1 MTAHKFYFED
11 QFNLISDIDF
21 INFLGFRDLSA
32 DFKKPKQKNNT
43 KSKKQKK
50 NQSHTFQFEI
60 HQQDTITL
68 QIEDSSS
75 QFLVNSNE
83 KNTEGL
89 FIYYCKTESIDEK
102 FISKMYDNNFQ
113 FQDFNCQNKFG
124 VTPLMVLCQNPTI
137 NPKIL
142 GCLFES
148 GVDFFLQ
155 DKKERNCFHY
165 LLKNKNENNLFYD
178 LVQYFGTQF
187 RDIFFNIRDHK
198 SKTPLMYFCA
208 SKFLTKKNLLLFLNY
223 QQMDLNVQDSKGKTA
238 LHYLFANGS
247 LDLEI
252 IKIFLKSYQGGYQFL
267 KDNHGHTAFHYLLEN
282 QIYSTKIF
290 EYLLLNHSLRQKIS
304 QIKTIKNKNTN
315 KSKNKNKGKNKRKNN
330 NNNKNKNKNN
340 NKNNNK
346 NKNEKYQSLMIFDL
360 LFTLPNIN
368 QEIIS
373 LFICYCLN
381 EEDPKKFEQFIS
393 LFLSTS
399 KIDLEILKVV
409 TTLNLEQFQTMIN
422 LNAIKYFEQCFLN
435 PSITKEIIEYL
446 FDNFVKDKHD
456 NTLNWELFL
465 LCLEKIDF
473 KQCLKICTIFL
484 PYDFDLEI
492 FDNLNLKIG
501 YNETQINNKNKHK
514 TNNNYKK
521 TVVLKRILLLSCLK
535 EGKIDFNFLD
545 QIINL
550 GTNAGIVF
558 SKTILLI
565 NKKLKYWRTL
575 FQQICFKTQNLHLI
589 EFIFNKNP
597 NLIKEC
603 ELQNSMRKDQWGE
616 YLLIHLL
623 TKLMKIC
630 YSFTNKRQRKNE
642 MNRKKK
648 ENKYICGM
656 EKKEKNGV
664 NVLKQIN
671 LKENQSQIIKKFEK
685 IIKKIDHLNIN
696 KKNYKKFLNKSQ
708 VQKNTDKITNILHI
722 IVYLQG
728 VGAKLSD
735 HYGNLFKWDLIDP
748 LFNINNSIEKD
759 FTSFYN
765 YLQENDID
773 LNTNEFH
780 KQMIEL
786 RTKIPFQ
793 DVNDI
798 LRKSNNEEHEKIF
811 YDWVYGDFN
820 SKDLLK
826 CKYIFKQLKLVN
838 PKQSSLKSDLKDL
851 YQTKK
856 SKNFTY
862 FLKNNEKIIIHKF
875 LLFIRTPTLLNMF
888 KITNEYQNNHLK
900 DYGKFDKIIFQ
911 IFFKFLY
918 TNKFNYKL
926 INKNNIDQIIDLVHL
941 FNRKDAKRL
950 KFLKFTL
957 VYRNFI

>member
-1 MTAHKFYFED
+1 
-11 QFNLISDIDF
+11 
-21 INFLGFRDLSA
+21 
-32 DFKKPKQKNNT
+32 
-43 KSKKQKK
+43 
-50 NQSHTFQFEI
+50 
-60 HQQDTITL
+60 
-68 QIEDSSS
+68 
-75 QFLVNSNE
+75 
-83 KNTEGL
+83 
-89 FIYYCKTESIDEK
+89 
-102 FISKMYDNNFQ
+102 
-113 FQDFNCQNKFG
+113 
-124 VTPLMVLCQNPTI
+124 
-137 NPKIL
+137 
-142 GCLFES
+142 
-148 GVDFFLQ
+148 
-155 DKKERNCFHY
+155 
-165 LLKNKNENNLFYD
+165 
-178 LVQYFGTQF
+178 
-187 RDIFFNIRDHK
+187 
-198 SKTPLMYFCA
+198 
-208 SKFLTKKNLLLFLNY
+208 
-223 QQMDLNVQDSKGKTA
+223 
-238 LHYLFANGS
+238 
-247 LDLEI
+247 
-252 IKIFLKSYQGGYQFL
+252 
-267 KDNHGHTAFHYLLEN
+267 
-282 QIYSTKIF
+282 
-290 EYLLLNHSLRQKIS
+290 
-304 QIKTIKNKNTN
+304 
-315 KSKNKNKGKNKRKNN
+315 
-330 NNNKNKNKNN
+330 
-340 NKNNNK
+340 
-346 NKNEKYQSLMIFDL
+346 
-360 LFTLPNIN
+360 
-368 QEIIS
+368 
-373 LFICYCLN
+373 
-381 EEDPKKFEQFIS
+381 
-393 LFLSTS
+393 
-399 KIDLEILKVV
+399 
-409 TTLNLEQFQTMIN
+409 MIN

-435 PSITKEIIEYL
+435 PSIRKEIIEYL

-456 NTLNWELFL
+456 NTPNWELFL
-465 LCLEKIDF
+465 LCLDKMDF

-501 YNETQINNKNKHK
+501 HNETQITNKNKHK

-521 TVVLKRILLLSCLK
+521 KVVLKRILLLSSLK

-550 GTNAGIVF
+550 GLNAGIVF

-603 ELQNSMRKDQWGE
+603 ELQNNIRKDQWGE

-630 YSFTNKRQRKNE
+630 YSFTNKSQRKNE

-656 EKKEKNGV
+656 AKKEKN
-664 NVLKQIN
+664 
-671 LKENQSQIIKKFEK
+671 
-685 IIKKIDHLNIN
+685 
-696 KKNYKKFLNKSQ
+696 

-838 PKQSSLKSDLKDL
+838 TKQSSLKSDLKDL

-875 LLFIRTPTLLNMF
+875 LLFIRTPTLLNLF

-900 DYGKFDKIIFQ
+900 DYGKSDKIIFQ

-941 FNRKDAKRL
+941 FNRKDTKR
-950 KFLKFTL
+950 LKFTL